1 MFKSFAQLE
10 NNTRK
15 AGLALAFWILG
26 AIALAIFLPASDNK
40 ADLVGAFIWIAN
52 VPAAWFLAQEQKR
65 LGRDPWFLGL
75 ISLVPVFAL
84 LHFLVLYVISCTT
97 DHGSEV

>member
-15 AGLALAFWILG
+15 AGLALSVCILG
-26 AIALAIFLPASDNK
+26 AIALALFLPSSDNK

-52 VPAAWFLAQEQKR
+52 LPAAWFLAQEQKR

-75 ISLVPVFAL
+75 VSLVPMFAL

>member
-15 AGLALAFWILG
+15 AGLAVSVCVLG
-26 AIALAIFLPASDNK
+26 GIALAIFLPASANK

-52 VPAAWFLAQEQKR
+52 LPAAWFLAQEQKR

-75 ISLVPVFAL
+75 ISLVPMFAL

>member
-15 AGLALAFWILG
+15 AGLALSFWILG
-26 AIALAIFLPASDNK
+26 AVALAIFLPASDNK
-40 ADLVGAFIWIAN
+40 AELVGAFIWIAN
-52 VPAAWFLAQEQKR
+52 LPAAWFLAQEQKR